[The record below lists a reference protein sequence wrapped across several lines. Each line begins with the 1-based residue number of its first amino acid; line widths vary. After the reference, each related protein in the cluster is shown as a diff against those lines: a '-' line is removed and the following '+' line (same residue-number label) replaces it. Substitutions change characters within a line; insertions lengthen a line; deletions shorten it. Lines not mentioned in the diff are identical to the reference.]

1 MVNFFVAIQSHIS
14 TYFITIL
21 GTRLSPTLT
30 KAQAKQ
36 TWTDTRSNKPSSIM
50 TIIIMK
56 TAATTTNC
64 LVNVFW
70 RNNHCG
76 NSIILPTIL
85 NCHLDVIWL
94 LLCILSINLDYI
106 TNVDQ
111 YGPGFADVDNTGS
124 NDNQQDYK
132 RLVKTYVITPKSQC
146 KKSAFI
152 SLTIPSCPHCQ
163 MPTVSQVLLCRNGAF
178 AIIMTKH
185 TLKF

>member
-1 MVNFFVAIQSHIS
+1 MVNFFVAIKSHIS
-14 TYFITIL
+14 TNLLTIL

-85 NCHLDVIWL
+85 NCHLDVILL

-106 TNVDQ
+106 TNADQ

-132 RLVKTYVITPKSQC
+132 RLVKTYQARAR
-146 KKSAFI
+146 SARARRTCA
-152 SLTIPSCPHCQ
+152 LRALGLLLADGT
-163 MPTVSQVLLCRNGAF
+163 PTVGGGKTF
-178 AIIMTKH
+178 
-185 TLKF
+185 